1 VELLTDI
8 ITQLKKSNMKICF
21 IGTGYVGLVSGVC
34 FSDLGN
40 NVICIDKD
48 REKLSRLENGD
59 IPIFEPGLSELVRKN
74 LDAGRLSFS
83 DDLIGSINKSD
94 IVFIAVGTPTAKD
107 GVSADLSQVFSVVQ
121 LISKKIKSHKIIVTK
136 STVPI
141 GTGDKIEKILNKNK
155 KKEGLFTVVSN
166 PEFLREGEAIKDFK
180 YPDRIVIGANE
191 RQVIKIFND
200 LYRPLVNKGA
210 AFVSCSRRAAEL
222 IKYAS
227 NAFLATKISFINEI
241 ANLCEKVHVNV
252 DDVALGIG
260 LDKRIGSRFLRAGPA
275 YGGSCFP
282 KDTKALAK
290 VGKNYN
296 SPLSIVNT
304 VINFNENRKQDI
316 ENNIYKILHNKIKNK
331 LVCFLGVTFKANT
344 DDLRDSSAVNLISK
358 FSKKGAKINYYEP
371 SGSKEILDKQKN
383 VNYFDE
389 LYTATKNVDLIIIH
403 TEWDEFKNL
412 NFSKIKNNNKKI
424 IIYDLRNLYDSKS
437 FNNKK
442 NITYY
447 SIGRPVNA

>member
-1 VELLTDI
+1 
-8 ITQLKKSNMKICF
+8 MKICF

-40 NVICIDKD
+40 NVICVDKD
-48 REKLSRLENGD
+48 KDKLSRLENGD
-59 IPIFEPGLSELVRKN
+59 IPIFEPGLSELVKKN
-74 LDAGRLSFS
+74 LSAGRLSFS
-83 DDLIGSINKSD
+83 DDLISSINRSD
-94 IVFIAVGTPTAKD
+94 IIFIAVGTPTAKD
-107 GVSADLSQVFSVVQ
+107 GISADLSQVFSVTQ

-155 KKEGLFTVVSN
+155 KKGNFTIVSN

-180 YPDRIVIGANE
+180 YPDRVVIGTNDKK
-191 RQVIKIFND
+191 VIKIFNE
-200 LYRPLVNKGA
+200 LYRPIVNKGA
-210 AFVSCSRRAAEL
+210 AFVPCSRRAAEL

-241 ANLCEKVHVNV
+241 ANLCEKVNVNV

-296 SPLSIVNT
+296 SPLSIVNS
-304 VINFNENRKQDI
+304 VINFNEKRKSYI
-316 ENNIYKILHNKIKNK
+316 EKNIYKILQNKIKNK
-331 LVCFLGVTFKANT
+331 VICFLGVTFKANT
-344 DDLRDSSAVNLISK
+344 DDLRDSSAINLISN
-358 FSKKGAKINYYEP
+358 FIKKGAKINYYEP
-371 SGSKEILDKQKN
+371 SGAKEILDKHKN
-383 VNYFDE
+383 VSYFDDIY
-389 LYTATKNVDLIIIH
+389 LATQKVDLIIIH

-412 NFSKIKNNNKKI
+412 NFSKIINNNKKI
-424 IIYDLRNLYDSKS
+424 IIYDLRNLYDSKY
-437 FNNKK
+437 FNNKN

>member
-1 VELLTDI
+1 
-8 ITQLKKSNMKICF
+8 MKICF

-48 REKLSRLENGD
+48 IDKLNRLENGD

-107 GVSADLSQVFSVVQ
+107 GVSADLSQVFSVAQ
-121 LISKKIKSHKIIVTK
+121 LISKKIKSNKIIVTK

-155 KKEGLFTVVSN
+155 KKGLFTIVSN

-180 YPDRIVIGANE
+180 YPDRLVIGANDKK
-191 RQVIKIFND
+191 VIKIFNE
-200 LYRPLVNKGA
+200 LYRPIVNKGA

-227 NAFLATKISFINEI
+227 NAFLATKVSFINEI
-241 ANLCEKVHVNV
+241 ANLCEKAHVNV

-282 KDTKALAK
+282 KDTKALVK

-296 SPLSIVNT
+296 SPLSIVNS
-304 VINFNENRKQDI
+304 VINFNEKRKIDI
-316 ENNIYKILHNKIKNK
+316 EKNIFKILNNKIKNK
-331 LVCFLGVTFKANT
+331 IICFLGVTFKANT
-344 DDLRDSSAVNLISK
+344 DDLRDSPAINLISK
-358 FSKKGAKINYYEP
+358 FVKKGAKINYYEP
-371 SGSKEILDKQKN
+371 SGSKEVLDKQNN
-383 VNYFDE
+383 VNYFDD
-389 LYTATKNVDLIIIH
+389 LYSAAKKIDLIIIH

-412 NFSKIKNNNKKI
+412 NFSKIKSNNKKV
-424 IIYDLRNLYDSKS
+424 IIYDLRNLYDNKS
-437 FNNKK
+437 FNNNKN

>member
-1 VELLTDI
+1 
-8 ITQLKKSNMKICF
+8 MKICF
-21 IGTGYVGLVSGVC
+21 VGTGYVGLVSGVC

-40 NVICIDKD
+40 SVICIDKD
-48 REKLSRLENGD
+48 KEKLARLENGD

-74 LDAGRLSFS
+74 LEAGRLSFS
-83 DDLIGSINKSD
+83 DDLIGSIKKSD

-107 GVSADLSQVFSVVQ
+107 GVSADLSQVFSVAR
-121 LISKKIKSHKIIVTK
+121 LISKRIKSHKIIVTK

-155 KKEGLFTVVSN
+155 KKGLFTIISN

-180 YPDRIVIGANE
+180 YPDRVVIGANDK
-191 RQVIKIFND
+191 RFIKIFNE
-200 LYRPLVNKGA
+200 LYRPIINKGA

-241 ANLCEKVHVNV
+241 ANLCEKVNVNI

-296 SPLSIVNT
+296 SPLSIINS
-304 VINFNENRKQDI
+304 VINFNEKRKEDI
-316 ENNIYKILHNKIKNK
+316 ENNIYKILRHKIKNK
-331 LVCFLGVTFKANT
+331 IICFLGVTFKANT
-344 DDLRDSSAVNLISK
+344 DDLRDSSAINLISK
-358 FSKKGAKINYYEP
+358 FIKKGAKINYYEP
-371 SGSKEILDKQKN
+371 TGSKDVLDKHKN
-383 VNYFDE
+383 VKYYDD
-389 LYTATKNVDLIIIH
+389 LYLAAKKVDLIIIH

-412 NFSKIKNNNKKI
+412 NFSKIKNNNKKV
-424 IIYDLRNLYDSKS
+424 IIYDLRNLY
-437 FNNKK
+437 NNETFINKN

-447 SIGRPVNA
+447 SIGRTVNA

>member
-1 VELLTDI
+1 
-8 ITQLKKSNMKICF
+8 MKICF

-107 GVSADLSQVFSVVQ
+107 GVSADLSQVLSVAQ

-155 KKEGLFTVVSN
+155 KKGLFTIVSN

-383 VNYFDE
+383 VNYFDD

>member
-1 VELLTDI
+1 
-8 ITQLKKSNMKICF
+8 MKICF

-107 GVSADLSQVFSVVQ
+107 GVSADLSQVFSVAQ

-383 VNYFDE
+383 VNYFDD

>member
-1 VELLTDI
+1 
-8 ITQLKKSNMKICF
+8 MKICF

-40 NVICIDKD
+40 SVICIDKD
-48 REKLSRLENGD
+48 REKLTQLENGD

-83 DDLIGSINKSD
+83 DDLISSIKKSD

-107 GVSADLSQVFSVVQ
+107 GVSADLSQVFSVAK
-121 LISKKIKSHKIIVTK
+121 LISKGIKSHKIIVTK

-155 KKEGLFTVVSN
+155 KKGLFTIISN

-180 YPDRIVIGANE
+180 YPDRVVIGTNDK
-191 RQVIKIFND
+191 RVIKIFNE
-200 LYRPLVNKGA
+200 LYRPIINKGA

-241 ANLCEKVHVNV
+241 ANLCEKVHVNI
-252 DDVALGIG
+252 DDVSVGIG

-296 SPLSIVNT
+296 SPLSIVNS
-304 VINFNENRKQDI
+304 VINFNEKRKKDI
-316 ENNIYKILHNKIKNK
+316 ENNIYKILHNRIKNK
-331 LVCFLGVTFKANT
+331 IICFLGVTFKANT
-344 DDLRDSSAVNLISK
+344 DDLRDSSAINLISK
-358 FSKKGAKINYYEP
+358 FIKKGAKINYYEP
-371 SGSKEILDKQKN
+371 TGSKEILDKHKN
-383 VNYFDE
+383 VKYFDD
-389 LYTATKNVDLIIIH
+389 LYLAVKKVDLIIIH

-412 NFSKIKNNNKKI
+412 NFSKIKNNNQKV
-424 IIYDLRNLYDSKS
+424 IIYDLRNLYDNKS
-437 FNNKK
+437 FINKNN
-442 NITYY
+442 ISYY
-447 SIGRPVNA
+447 SIGRPFNA

>member
-1 VELLTDI
+1 
-8 ITQLKKSNMKICF
+8 MKICF
-21 IGTGYVGLVSGVC
+21 VGTGYVGLVSGVC

-40 NVICIDKD
+40 SVICIDKD
-48 REKLSRLENGD
+48 KEKLARLENGD
-59 IPIFEPGLSELVRKN
+59 IPIFEPGLSELVKKN
-74 LDAGRLSFS
+74 LEAGRLSFS
-83 DDLIGSINKSD
+83 DDLISSIKKSD

-107 GVSADLSQVFSVVQ
+107 GVSADLSQVFSVAR
-121 LISKKIKSHKIIVTK
+121 LISKRVKSHKIIVTK

-155 KKEGLFTVVSN
+155 KKGLFTIISN

-180 YPDRIVIGANE
+180 YPDRIVIGAND
-191 RQVIKIFND
+191 RRNIKIFNE
-200 LYRPLVNKGA
+200 LYRPIINKGA

-222 IKYAS
+222 IKYTS

-241 ANLCEKVHVNV
+241 ANLCEKVNVNI

-282 KDTKALAK
+282 KDTKALSK

-296 SPLSIVNT
+296 SPLSIINS
-304 VINFNENRKQDI
+304 VINFNEKRKKDI
-316 ENNIYKILHNKIKNK
+316 ENNIYKILRNKIKNK
-331 LVCFLGVTFKANT
+331 IICFLGVTFKANT
-344 DDLRDSSAVNLISK
+344 DDLRESLAINLISK
-358 FSKKGAKINYYEP
+358 FIKKGAKINYYEP
-371 SGSKEILDKQKN
+371 TGSKDVLDKYKN
-383 VNYFDE
+383 VKYYDD
-389 LYTATKNVDLIIIH
+389 LYLAAKKVDLIIIH

-412 NFSKIKNNNKKI
+412 NFSKIKNNNKKV
-424 IIYDLRNLYDSKS
+424 IIYDLRNLY
-437 FNNKK
+437 NNETFINKN

-447 SIGRPVNA
+447 SIGRTVNA

>member
-1 VELLTDI
+1 
-8 ITQLKKSNMKICF
+8 MRICF

-107 GVSADLSQVFSVVQ
+107 GVSADLSQVLSVAQ

-155 KKEGLFTVVSN
+155 KKGLFTIVSN

-383 VNYFDE
+383 VNYFDD

>member
-1 VELLTDI
+1 
-8 ITQLKKSNMKICF
+8 M
-21 IGTGYVGLVSGVC
+21 GLVSGVC

-40 NVICIDKD
+40 NVICVDKD
-48 REKLSRLENGD
+48 KDKLSRLENGD
-59 IPIFEPGLSELVRKN
+59 IPIFEPGLSELVKKN
-74 LDAGRLSFS
+74 LSAGRLSFS
-83 DDLIGSINKSD
+83 DDLISSINRSD
-94 IVFIAVGTPTAKD
+94 IIFIAVGTPTAKD
-107 GVSADLSQVFSVVQ
+107 GISADLSQVFSVTQ

-155 KKEGLFTVVSN
+155 KKGNFTIVSN

-180 YPDRIVIGANE
+180 YPDRVVIGANDKK
-191 RQVIKIFND
+191 VIKIFNE
-200 LYRPLVNKGA
+200 LYRPIVNKGA
-210 AFVSCSRRAAEL
+210 AFVHCSRRAAEL

-241 ANLCEKVHVNV
+241 ANLCERVNVNV

-296 SPLSIVNT
+296 SPLSIVNS
-304 VINFNENRKQDI
+304 VINFNEKRKSYI
-316 ENNIYKILHNKIKNK
+316 EKNIYKILQNKIKNK
-331 LVCFLGVTFKANT
+331 VICFLGVTFKANT
-344 DDLRDSSAVNLISK
+344 DDLRDSSAINLISN
-358 FSKKGAKINYYEP
+358 FIKKGAKINYYEP
-371 SGSKEILDKQKN
+371 SGAKEILDKHKN
-383 VNYFDE
+383 VSYFDDIY
-389 LYTATKNVDLIIIH
+389 LATQKVDLIIIH

-412 NFSKIKNNNKKI
+412 NFSKIINNNKKI
-424 IIYDLRNLYDSKS
+424 IIYDLRNLYDSKY
-437 FNNKK
+437 FNNKN

>member
-1 VELLTDI
+1 
-8 ITQLKKSNMKICF
+8 MKICF

-40 NVICIDKD
+40 SVICIDKD
-48 REKLSRLENGD
+48 KEKLTQLENGD

-83 DDLIGSINKSD
+83 DDLIGSIKKSD

-107 GVSADLSQVFSVVQ
+107 GVSADLSQVFTVAK
-121 LISKKIKSHKIIVTK
+121 LISKGIKSHKIIVTK

-155 KKEGLFTVVSN
+155 KKGLFTIISN

-180 YPDRIVIGANE
+180 YPDRVVIGTNDK
-191 RQVIKIFND
+191 RVIKIFNE
-200 LYRPLVNKGA
+200 LYRPIINKGA

-241 ANLCEKVHVNV
+241 ANLCEKVHVNI
-252 DDVALGIG
+252 DDVSVGIG

-296 SPLSIVNT
+296 SPLSIVNS
-304 VINFNENRKQDI
+304 VINFNEKRKKDI

-331 LVCFLGVTFKANT
+331 IICFLGVTFKANT
-344 DDLRDSSAVNLISK
+344 DDLRDSSAINLISK
-358 FSKKGAKINYYEP
+358 FVKKGAKINYYEP
-371 SGSKEILDKQKN
+371 TGSKEILDKHKN
-383 VNYFDE
+383 VKYFDD
-389 LYTATKNVDLIIIH
+389 LYLAVKKVDLIIIH

-412 NFSKIKNNNKKI
+412 NFSKIKNNNKKV
-424 IIYDLRNLYDSKS
+424 IIYDLRNLYDNKS
-437 FNNKK
+437 FINKNN
-442 NITYY
+442 ISYY
-447 SIGRPVNA
+447 SIGRPFNA

>member
-1 VELLTDI
+1 
-8 ITQLKKSNMKICF
+8 MKICF

-40 NVICIDKD
+40 NVICVDKD
-48 REKLSRLENGD
+48 REKLSSLENGD

-107 GVSADLSQVFSVVQ
+107 GVSADLSQVFSVAQV
-121 LISKKIKSHKIIVTK
+121 ISKKIKSHKIIVTK

-155 KKEGLFTVVSN
+155 KKGLFTIVSN

-331 LVCFLGVTFKANT
+331 LICFLGVTFKANT
-344 DDLRDSSAVNLISK
+344 DDLRNSSAVNLISK

-383 VNYFDE
+383 VNYFDD

>member
-1 VELLTDI
+1 
-8 ITQLKKSNMKICF
+8 MKICF

-40 NVICIDKD
+40 SVICIDKD
-48 REKLSRLENGD
+48 REKLTQLENGD

-83 DDLIGSINKSD
+83 DDLIGSIKKSD

-107 GVSADLSQVFSVVQ
+107 GVSADLSQVFTVAK

-155 KKEGLFTVVSN
+155 KKGLFTIISN

-180 YPDRIVIGANE
+180 YPDRVVIGTNDK
-191 RQVIKIFND
+191 RVIKIFNE
-200 LYRPLVNKGA
+200 LYRPIINKGA

-241 ANLCEKVHVNV
+241 ANLCEKVHVNI
-252 DDVALGIG
+252 DDVSVGIG

-296 SPLSIVNT
+296 SPLSIVNS
-304 VINFNENRKQDI
+304 VINFNEKRKKDI

-331 LVCFLGVTFKANT
+331 IICFLGVTFKANT
-344 DDLRDSSAVNLISK
+344 DDLRDSSAINLISK
-358 FSKKGAKINYYEP
+358 FVKKGAKINYYEP
-371 SGSKEILDKQKN
+371 TGSKEILDKHKN
-383 VNYFDE
+383 VKYFDD
-389 LYTATKNVDLIIIH
+389 LYLAVKKVDLIIIH

-412 NFSKIKNNNKKI
+412 NFSKIKNNNKKV
-424 IIYDLRNLYDSKS
+424 IIYDLRNLYDNKS
-437 FNNKK
+437 FINK
-442 NITYY
+442 NDISYY
-447 SIGRPVNA
+447 SIGRPFNA

>member
-1 VELLTDI
+1 
-8 ITQLKKSNMKICF
+8 MKICF
-21 IGTGYVGLVSGVC
+21 VGTGYVGLVSGVC

-40 NVICIDKD
+40 SVICIDKD
-48 REKLSRLENGD
+48 KEKLIRLKNGD

-74 LDAGRLSFS
+74 LEAGRLSFS
-83 DDLIGSINKSD
+83 DDLIGSIKKSD

-107 GVSADLSQVFSVVQ
+107 GVSADLSQVFSVAR
-121 LISKKIKSHKIIVTK
+121 LISKRIKSHKIIVTK

-155 KKEGLFTVVSN
+155 KKGLFTIISN

-180 YPDRIVIGANE
+180 YPDRVVIGAND
-191 RQVIKIFND
+191 RRVIKIFNE
-200 LYRPLVNKGA
+200 LYRPIINKGA

-241 ANLCEKVHVNV
+241 ANLCEKVNVNI

-282 KDTKALAK
+282 KDTKALSK

-296 SPLSIVNT
+296 SPLSIINS
-304 VINFNENRKQDI
+304 VINFNEKRKEDI
-316 ENNIYKILHNKIKNK
+316 ENNIYKILRHKIKNK
-331 LVCFLGVTFKANT
+331 IIQLVGDEMSEFYV
-344 DDLRDSSAVNLISK
+344 ISGNRNE
-358 FSKKGAKINYYEP
+358 KKRIG
-371 SGSKEILDKQKN
+371 LDRSL
-383 VNYFDE
+383 V
-389 LYTATKNVDLIIIH
+389 
-403 TEWDEFKNL
+403 
-412 NFSKIKNNNKKI
+412 
-424 IIYDLRNLYDSKS
+424 S
-437 FNNKK
+437 F
-442 NITYY
+442 
-447 SIGRPVNA
+447 G

>member
-1 VELLTDI
+1 
-8 ITQLKKSNMKICF
+8 MKICF

-155 KKEGLFTVVSN
+155 KKRLFTIVSN

-383 VNYFDE
+383 VNYFDD

-424 IIYDLRNLYDSKS
+424 TIYDLRNLYDSKS

>member
-1 VELLTDI
+1 
-8 ITQLKKSNMKICF
+8 MKICF

-40 NVICIDKD
+40 SVICIDKD
-48 REKLSRLENGD
+48 REKLTQLENGD

-83 DDLIGSINKSD
+83 DDLIGSIKKSD

-107 GVSADLSQVFSVVQ
+107 GVSADLSQVFSVVK
-121 LISKKIKSHKIIVTK
+121 LISKGIKSHKIIVTK

-155 KKEGLFTVVSN
+155 KKGLFTIISN

-180 YPDRIVIGANE
+180 YPDRVVIGTNDK
-191 RQVIKIFND
+191 RVIKIFNE
-200 LYRPLVNKGA
+200 LYRPIINKGA
-210 AFVSCSRRAAEL
+210 AFVYCSRRAAEL

-241 ANLCEKVHVNV
+241 ANLCEKVHVNI
-252 DDVALGIG
+252 DDVSVGIG

-290 VGKNYN
+290 VGKNYK
-296 SPLSIVNT
+296 SPLSIVNS
-304 VINFNENRKQDI
+304 VINFNEKRKKDI
-316 ENNIYKILHNKIKNK
+316 ENNIYKILHNEIKNK
-331 LVCFLGVTFKANT
+331 IICFLGVTFKANT
-344 DDLRDSSAVNLISK
+344 DDLRDSSAINLISK
-358 FSKKGAKINYYEP
+358 FIKKGAKINYYEP
-371 SGSKEILDKQKN
+371 TGSKEILDKHKN
-383 VNYFDE
+383 VKYFDD
-389 LYTATKNVDLIIIH
+389 LYLAVKKVDLIIIH

-412 NFSKIKNNNKKI
+412 NFSKIKNNNKKV
-424 IIYDLRNLYDSKS
+424 IIYDLRNLYDNKS
-437 FNNKK
+437 FINK
-442 NITYY
+442 NHISYY
-447 SIGRPVNA
+447 SIGRPFNA

>member
-1 VELLTDI
+1 
-8 ITQLKKSNMKICF
+8 MKICF
-21 IGTGYVGLVSGVC
+21 VGTGYVGLVSGVC

-40 NVICIDKD
+40 SVICIDKD
-48 REKLSRLENGD
+48 KEKLARLENGD

-74 LDAGRLSFS
+74 LEAGRLSFS
-83 DDLIGSINKSD
+83 DDLIGSIKKSD

-107 GVSADLSQVFSVVQ
+107 GVSADLSQVFSVAQ
-121 LISKKIKSHKIIVTK
+121 LISKRIKSHKIIVTK

-155 KKEGLFTVVSN
+155 KKGLFTIISN

-180 YPDRIVIGANE
+180 YPDRVVIGANDK
-191 RQVIKIFND
+191 RFIKIFNE
-200 LYRPLVNKGA
+200 LYRPIINKGA

-241 ANLCEKVHVNV
+241 ANLCEKVNVNI

-296 SPLSIVNT
+296 SPLSIINS
-304 VINFNENRKQDI
+304 VINFNEKRKEDI
-316 ENNIYKILHNKIKNK
+316 ENNIYKILRHKIKNK
-331 LVCFLGVTFKANT
+331 IICFLGVTFKANT
-344 DDLRDSSAVNLISK
+344 DDLRDSSAINLISK
-358 FSKKGAKINYYEP
+358 FIKRGAKINYYEP
-371 SGSKEILDKQKN
+371 TGSKDVLDKHKN
-383 VNYFDE
+383 VKYYDD
-389 LYTATKNVDLIIIH
+389 LYLAAKKVDLIIIH

-412 NFSKIKNNNKKI
+412 NFSKIKNNNKKV
-424 IIYDLRNLYDSKS
+424 IIYDLRNLYDNET
-437 FNNKK
+437 FINKN

-447 SIGRPVNA
+447 SIGRTVNA

>member
-1 VELLTDI
+1 
-8 ITQLKKSNMKICF
+8 
-21 IGTGYVGLVSGVC
+21 GYVGLVSGVC

-40 NVICIDKD
+40 NVICVDKD
-48 REKLSRLENGD
+48 REKLSSLENGD

-83 DDLIGSINKSD
+83 DDLIGSIKKSD

-107 GVSADLSQVFSVVQ
+107 GVSADLSQVFSVAQ

-155 KKEGLFTVVSN
+155 KKGLFTIVSN

-331 LVCFLGVTFKANT
+331 LICFLGVTFKANT

-383 VNYFDE
+383 VNYFDD

>member
-1 VELLTDI
+1 
-8 ITQLKKSNMKICF
+8 MKICF

-48 REKLSRLENGD
+48 REKLRRLENGD

-107 GVSADLSQVFSVVQ
+107 GVSADLSQVFSVAQ

-155 KKEGLFTVVSN
+155 KKGLFTIVSN

-383 VNYFDE
+383 VNYFDD

>member
-1 VELLTDI
+1 
-8 ITQLKKSNMKICF
+8 MKICF

-34 FSDLGN
+34 FSDFGN

-48 REKLSRLENGD
+48 IEKLTQLENGD

-83 DDLIGSINKSD
+83 DDLIGSIKKSD

-107 GVSADLSQVFSVVQ
+107 GVSADLSQVFSVVK
-121 LISKKIKSHKIIVTK
+121 LISKGIKSYKIIVTK

-155 KKEGLFTVVSN
+155 KKRLFTIISN

-180 YPDRIVIGANE
+180 YPDRVVIGTNDK
-191 RQVIKIFND
+191 RVIKIFNE
-200 LYRPLVNKGA
+200 LYLPIINKGA

-241 ANLCEKVHVNV
+241 ANLCEKVHVNI
-252 DDVALGIG
+252 DDVSVGIG

-296 SPLSIVNT
+296 SPLSIVNS
-304 VINFNENRKQDI
+304 VINFNEKRKKDI

-331 LVCFLGVTFKANT
+331 KICFLGVTFKANT
-344 DDLRDSSAVNLISK
+344 DDLRNSSAINLISK
-358 FSKKGAKINYYEP
+358 FIKKGAKINYYEP
-371 SGSKEILDKQKN
+371 TGSKEILDKHNN
-383 VNYFDE
+383 VKYFND
-389 LYTATKNVDLIIIH
+389 LYLAVKKVDLIIIH
-403 TEWDEFKNL
+403 TEWDELKNL
-412 NFSKIKNNNKKI
+412 NFSKIINNNKKV
-424 IIYDLRNLYDSKS
+424 IIYDLRNLYDNKS
-437 FNNKK
+437 FINKNN
-442 NITYY
+442 ISYY
-447 SIGRPVNA
+447 SIGRPFNA

>member
-1 VELLTDI
+1 
-8 ITQLKKSNMKICF
+8 MKICF

-48 REKLSRLENGD
+48 KEKLSRLENGD

-83 DDLIGSINKSD
+83 DDLVSSIVKSD

-107 GVSADLSQVFSVVQ
+107 GVSADLSQVFSVAQ

-155 KKEGLFTVVSN
+155 KKGLFTIVSN

-180 YPDRIVIGANE
+180 YPDRVVIGANDK
-191 RQVIKIFND
+191 RVIKIFNE
-200 LYRPLVNKGA
+200 LYRPIVNKGA

-241 ANLCEKVHVNV
+241 ANLCEKVDVNV

-296 SPLSIVNT
+296 SPLSIVNS
-304 VINFNENRKQDI
+304 VINFNEKRKIDI
-316 ENNIYKILHNKIKNK
+316 EKNIYKILNNKIKNK
-331 LVCFLGVTFKANT
+331 IICFLGVTFKANT
-344 DDLRDSSAVNLISK
+344 DDLRDSSAINLISK
-358 FSKKGAKINYYEP
+358 FIKKGAKINYYEP
-371 SGSKEILDKQKN
+371 SGSKEVLNKHNN
-383 VNYFDE
+383 VNYFDD
-389 LYTATKNVDLIIIH
+389 LYLATSKVDLIIIH

-412 NFSKIKNNNKKI
+412 NFSKIKNNNKKVT
-424 IIYDLRNLYDSKS
+424 IYDLRNLYDNSS
-437 FNNKK
+437 FNTQK

>member
-1 VELLTDI
+1 
-8 ITQLKKSNMKICF
+8 MKICF

-59 IPIFEPGLSELVRKN
+59 IPIFEPGLSELVKKN

-94 IVFIAVGTPTAKD
+94 IVFIAVGTPTSKD

-155 KKEGLFTVVSN
+155 KKGLFTIVSN

-383 VNYFDE
+383 VNYFDD

>member
-1 VELLTDI
+1 
-8 ITQLKKSNMKICF
+8 MKICF

-107 GVSADLSQVFSVVQ
+107 GVSADLSQVFSVAQ

-155 KKEGLFTVVSN
+155 KKGLFTIVSN

-180 YPDRIVIGANE
+180 YPDRVVIGSNDKK
-191 RQVIKIFND
+191 VTKIFNE
-200 LYRPLVNKGA
+200 LYRPIVNKGA

-282 KDTKALAK
+282 KDTKALVK

-331 LVCFLGVTFKANT
+331 LICFLGVTFKANT

-358 FSKKGAKINYYEP
+358 FSKKGAMINYYEP

-383 VNYFDE
+383 VNYFDD

>member
-1 VELLTDI
+1 
-8 ITQLKKSNMKICF
+8 MKICF

-94 IVFIAVGTPTAKD
+94 IVFIAVGTPSAKD
-107 GVSADLSQVFSVVQ
+107 GVSADLSQVFSVAQ

-155 KKEGLFTVVSN
+155 KKGLFTIVSN

-191 RQVIKIFND
+191 RQVIKIFNN

-331 LVCFLGVTFKANT
+331 LICFLGVTFKANT

-358 FSKKGAKINYYEP
+358 FSKKGAMINYYEP

-383 VNYFDE
+383 VNYFDD

>member
-1 VELLTDI
+1 
-8 ITQLKKSNMKICF
+8 MKICF

-107 GVSADLSQVFSVVQ
+107 GVSADLSQVFSVAQ

-155 KKEGLFTVVSN
+155 KKGLFTIVSN

-191 RQVIKIFND
+191 RQVIKIFNN

-227 NAFLATKISFINEI
+227 NAFLATKISYINEI

-331 LVCFLGVTFKANT
+331 LICFLGVTFKANT

-358 FSKKGAKINYYEP
+358 FSKKGAMINYYEP

-383 VNYFDE
+383 VNYFDD

>member
-1 VELLTDI
+1 
-8 ITQLKKSNMKICF
+8 MKICF

-48 REKLSRLENGD
+48 REKLRRLENGD
-59 IPIFEPGLSELVRKN
+59 IPIFEPGLSELVKKN

-107 GVSADLSQVFSVVQ
+107 GVSADLSQIFSVVQ

-155 KKEGLFTVVSN
+155 KKGLFTIVSN

-191 RQVIKIFND
+191 RKVIKIFND

-383 VNYFDE
+383 VNYFDD